1 MSTKFAQ
8 NFLPH
13 MKKYFVFLEETA
25 PFRAREREERGEL

>member
-13 MKKYFVFLEETA
+13 MKKYFVFLEENA
-25 PFRAREREERGEL
+25 SFRAREREERGEL